1 MDGGM
6 MDRWRE
12 GEDRVRG
19 RKGERER
26 EVSTGWLKKAKQ
38 NLDGPLPKSHQ

>member
-19 RKGERER
+19 RKGESEI
-26 EVSTGWLKKAKQ
+26 EMPPQCL
-38 NLDGPLPKSHQ
+38 PLSLCQGNSKNQVT